1 MADPLVRRERPAV
14 GSRGAVLFGL
24 LVLLVPTGV
33 GAQADTAQARPD
45 TIDFEVEPIEVWVN
59 PLKDQALRPETFTH
73 FSLEELRRSDEMS
86 PYEFFKH
93 EPGVNLTQGHALGFG
108 LRNPVAGRIQ
118 IRGIGR
124 KAGPVDFSVRGV
136 LLLMDG
142 VPDFSVTHGHPLP
155 DMFSRSYV
163 EEVEVVKGP
172 SSVRHGWAQAG
183 AVLMRSRDPQVIGS
197 SGYAQGSIGA
207 WNTTQNQAH
216 YNYRWDE
223 GFVQVSGSYR
233 QTDGHRPNS
242 ATEAAD
248 GRVRFA
254 HRLGEDVNFVGTVR
268 GGTNSWEIPGPIG
281 GSPGVGGDNDW
292 VIGDVGLRAKPGAW
306 DVTAKLWAFDAQVEF
321 EDGLKEPNAAQGG
334 RIKAETEAWDGGTL
348 LLGTDVMRYTVGR
361 GFEDDV
367 STTTSPAEVAPYVWM
382 EHQTDRWTFTSGLR
396 FTYNDQFG
404 EDVSPEV
411 GAVFR
416 PADATAIRGRVA
428 HGFRAPNAF
437 EFAFFDTRNPDLEAT
452 DLWQYE
458 LGWNQGLGQH
468 FRLDLVGWVQAGD
481 NMIQAVFDPTV
492 GDVRNR
498 NTGEFDH
505 RGAEAQLSYVHPSG
519 VHAGL
524 GGAVMDLDD
533 DTALVPLNTLDFEV
547 GYRGPAFRLALDG
560 RWATELH
567 QRDDSEQRLP
577 NYVVANLSSAYR
589 LRNGLALNLRV
600 ENLFD
605 EDYWLFQQPVNGQLP
620 TEDDLTGAWTM
631 PGIAVFGGL
640 SYSPPR

>member
-1 MADPLVRRERPAV
+1 M
-14 GSRGAVLFGL
+14 GTQSSRANWISICCSLLLGL
-24 LVLLVPTGV
+24 LLGTPSTLA
-33 GAQADTAQARPD
+33 AQADTSEASPD
-45 TIDFEVEPIEVWVN
+45 TIDFLVEPIEVWVIQE
-59 PLKDQALRPETFTH
+59 KDQARRPES
-73 FSLEELRRSDEMS
+73 FSHLGLEEMRYSDEMS

-124 KAGPVDFSVRGV
+124 KAGPTDFTARGV

-163 EEVEVVKGP
+163 EEVEVIKGP

-183 AVLMRSRDPQVIGS
+183 AVLMRSRDPQVMGS
-197 SGYAQGSIGA
+197 SGHFEASIGA
-207 WNTTQNQAH
+207 WNTTQNQGH
-216 YNYRWDE
+216 YNYRWAD
-223 GFVQVSGSYR
+223 GFIQLSGSYR

-242 ATEAAD
+242 STEAAD

-254 HRLGEDVNFVGTVR
+254 HELGEGVNFVGSVR

-292 VIGDVGLRAKPGAW
+292 LIGDVGVRVERGAW
-306 DVTAKLWAFDAQVEF
+306 DVTGKLWAFDAQVTF
-321 EDGLKEPNAAQGG
+321 TDGLKEPNAAHGG
-334 RIKAETEAWDGGTL
+334 RIKAETPVWEGGTL
-348 LLGTDVMRYTVGR
+348 LLGTDVMNYRVGR
-361 GFEDDV
+361 GFEEEI
-367 STTTSPAEVAPYVWM
+367 STTTSPTEVAPYVWL
-382 EHQTDRWTFTSGLR
+382 EHQSDRWTFTSGLR

-404 EDVSPEV
+404 EDLSPEA

-416 PADATAIRGRVA
+416 PVEETALRARVA
-428 HGFRAPNAF
+428 HGFRAPNPF

-458 LGWNQGLGQH
+458 LGWNQAIGEYV
-468 FRLDLVGWVQAGD
+468 RVDVVGWVQAGN
-481 NMIQAVFDPTV
+481 NMIQSVFDPNV

-505 RGAEAQLSYVHPSG
+505 RGVEAQLRYVHPG
-519 VHAGL
+519 GFHAGL
-524 GGAVMDLDD
+524 GGATMDLDD
-533 DTALVPLNTLDFEV
+533 DTALVPLNTLDFEL
-547 GYRGPAFRLALDG
+547 GYRGETAWLGLDG
-560 RWATELH
+560 RWATEIH
-567 QRDDSEQRLP
+567 QRDDFEQRLP
-577 NYVVANLSSAYR
+577 NYLVANLSAGYR
-589 LRNGLALNLRV
+589 LQNGIALKGRV

-605 EDYWLFQQPVNGQLP
+605 EDYWLFQQPVDGQLP
-620 TEDDLTGAWTM
+620 SESDLTGAWTM
-631 PGIAVFGGL
+631 PGVSVFAGIA
-640 SYSPPR
+640 YTM